1 MAPDYSTVTFWDLA
15 LLSDSHV
22 IAVSGSG
29 GAIETLDGGITWTAI
44 AGITTP
50 LYGIDYTDGLAY
62 LVGSGGTVYS
72 YDGTTCNLMPQSL
85 TTNDLA
91 GVCALGSEI
100 WAVGGYYM
108 VEGTILHS
116 SDGGANWEPQ
126 TSGVNTA
133 LMEVDFTDAD
143 HGCAVGFDNTI
154 VYTSDGGAN
163 WTQAAN
169 TSLDPASS
177 VMWVTALEG
186 EVFYA
191 VASTGMNGD
200 SWIMRSTDG
209 GANWTLVEEITGE
222 WLFSLDVL
230 RNEDN
235 PDTVDIW
242 AVGLAA
248 ATHHF
253 TDTLPLPPVPFT
265 GDLACVRMLDS
276 DTVWACG
283 VGIVR
288 SENSGPWE
296 DMAPDYSTVTFWDLA
311 LLSDSHVIAVS
322 GSGGAIE
329 TLDGGITWTAIAGIT
344 TPLYGIDYT
353 DGLAYLVGSGGTVYS
368 YDGTT
373 CNLMPQ
379 SLTTNDLAGVCALG
393 SEIWAVGGY
402 YMVEGTILH
411 SSDGGANWEPQTSG
425 VNTALMEVDFTDA
438 DHGCA
443 VGFDNTIVYTS
454 DGGANWTQAANTSLD
469 PASSVMWVT
478 ALEGEVFYAVAS
490 TGMNGDS
497 WIMRSTDGGA
507 NWTLVETMDR
517 RMAIQPRRPA

>member
-1 MAPDYSTVTFWDLA
+1 MRKIATPISIVPLGMSLKAFLAALLAAAVIMTGIPVMQGSGVAYADDFTGDLACVRMLDSDTVWACGVGIVRSENGGPWEDMAPDYSTVTFWDLA

-265 GDLACVRMLDS
+265 GDLACVREAGLRYRL
-276 DTVWACG
+276 G
-283 VGIVR
+283 LRGRHRQVR
-288 SENSGPWE
+288 KRRSLGGHGPRLFNSHLLGPG
-296 DMAPDYSTVTFWDLA
+296 AP
-311 LLSDSHVIAVS
+311 
-322 GSGGAIE
+322 
-329 TLDGGITWTAIAGIT
+329 
-344 TPLYGIDYT
+344 
-353 DGLAYLVGSGGTVYS
+353 
-368 YDGTT
+368 
-373 CNLMPQ
+373 Q
-379 SLTTNDLAGVCALG
+379 
-393 SEIWAVGGY
+393 
-402 YMVEGTILH
+402 
-411 SSDGGANWEPQTSG
+411 
-425 VNTALMEVDFTDA
+425 
-438 DHGCA
+438 
-443 VGFDNTIVYTS
+443 
-454 DGGANWTQAANTSLD
+454 
-469 PASSVMWVT
+469 
-478 ALEGEVFYAVAS
+478 
-490 TGMNGDS
+490 
-497 WIMRSTDGGA
+497 
-507 NWTLVETMDR
+507 
-517 RMAIQPRRPA
+517 